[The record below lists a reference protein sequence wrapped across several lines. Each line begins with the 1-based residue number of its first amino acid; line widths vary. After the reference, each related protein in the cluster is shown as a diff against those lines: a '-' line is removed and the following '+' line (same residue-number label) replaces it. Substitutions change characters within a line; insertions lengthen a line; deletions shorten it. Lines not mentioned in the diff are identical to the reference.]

1 MCSVSLFKCIN
12 KSEKLI
18 CQSQKKSQKC
28 FSSMKTL
35 FKQLSCGLQS
45 VRTLLKGNDASR
57 ISSPGVKN
65 KLQLD
70 IKFNKIL
77 CVFNK
82 GVSVV

>member
-1 MCSVSLFKCIN
+1 
-12 KSEKLI
+12 
-18 CQSQKKSQKC
+18 
-28 FSSMKTL
+28 MKTL

-57 ISSPGVKN
+57 ISLPGVKN